1 MMIATKVFG
10 ISLEFALSI
19 LLALI
24 VVISVVLVFTVHK
37 LVDISRRYYAVTH
50 GKSGRD
56 LESTILMR
64 FQEMDKVKAMTKR
77 MRREHVKF
85 KGHLDNSY
93 DRIGYVPYNSF
104 DNLSGEQSFAFALLN
119 EHNDGIVI
127 NSMYTKNGCF
137 VFSKQIAGGHS
148 DKALTREEQDA
159 ISIAMQRNYD
169 NTDDTDTEKTKSV
182 SKKKN
187 TDLDKEV
194 NPSKS
199 LTKAKPS
206 LNKSK
211 AVKAERNARPIRTQI
226 ADTEINED
234 LF

>member
-1 MMIATKVFG
+1 MA
-10 ISLEFALSI
+10 SRLELQKLLEMLLGNKNVYYQPPASLSI
-19 LLALI
+19 SYPC
-24 VVISVVLVFTVHK
+24 VIY
-37 LVDISRRYYAVTH
+37 SR
-50 GKSGRD
+50 
-56 LESTILMR
+56 
-64 FQEMDKVKAMTKR
+64 
-77 MRREHVKF
+77 
-85 KGHLDNSY
+85 
-93 DRIGYVPYNSF
+93 DRIDK
-104 DNLSGEQSFAFALLN
+104 DNA
-119 EHNDGIVI
+119 
-127 NSMYTKNGCF
+127 
-137 VFSKQIAGGHS
+137 
-148 DKALTREEQDA
+148 
-159 ISIAMQRNYD
+159 
-169 NTDDTDTEKTKSV
+169 DDTDTEKTKSV